1 MGFIDSRL
9 QKVMQIT
16 QPGTRLPIIV
26 ETIKIPT
33 QSDVQEIGQFVEV
46 KRVSNYV
53 NQVYGYADSYGIQ
66 NVASISFVS
75 RVVYDEPVSKFQYVN
90 LPSVTFS
97 KTDIHIPISDSAQF
111 IGATE
116 LHDIGIKGKGI
127 KVAVVDTG
135 VNKYHPMLDGAVI
148 KQINIAG
155 DNGAEFADVQDGQG
169 HGTHV
174 ATTVAGRDMII
185 HSKLLEKDIRLHGVA
200 SEANLIGI
208 KVLDDEGSGQT
219 SWVMEGI
226 EAAVKEGADIVN
238 LSLGSMWD
246 GAGMSPDSKL
256 INELTFKHNILF
268 SVAAGNNFANFTIG
282 SPGGAVG
289 SITVASNSIKLPV
302 AGAVS
307 TFSSKGATTD
317 GRIKPDISAPGGNLL
332 NVKEAIYAGT
342 SGAIAEEAGEQYAGL
357 LGTSMA
363 TPHISGALALLLQ
376 AGMKRDRF
384 YIEDLLAYSSKYHHI
399 KDIYTGWGMI
409 DVKKAYDTII
419 KKESLVPVS
428 AVMMVANEVMKP
440 IATLIPKQEE
450 SINAKVV
457 RLPYLR

>member
-9 QKVMQIT
+9 QKVLQIT

-26 ETIKIPT
+26 ETLKTPSS
-33 QSDVQEIGQFVEV
+33 SDVQELSQYISV
-46 KRVSNYV
+46 KRVSNFV
-53 NQVYGYADSYGIQ
+53 NQVYGYSDSYGIQ
-66 NVASISFVS
+66 NVASLSFVS
-75 RVVYDEPVSKFQYVN
+75 RVVYDEPVSKFQNIN

-97 KTDIHIPISDSAQF
+97 KNDIHIPISDSAQI

-135 VNKYHPMLDGAVI
+135 VNKYHPLLEGAVI
-148 KQINIAG
+148 KQINVVERYQSELSDIN
-155 DNGAEFADVQDGQG
+155 DNQG

-174 ATTVAGRDMII
+174 ATTIAGRDMVI
-185 HSKLLEKDIRLHGVA
+185 HSKLLEKDVRMHGVA
-200 SEANLIGI
+200 PESSIIGI

-226 EAAVKEGADIVN
+226 EAAVKEGADIIN
-238 LSLGSMWD
+238 LSLGSLWD

-256 INELTFKHNILF
+256 VNELTFKHNILF
-268 SVAAGNNFANFTIG
+268 SVAAGNSFVNFSIG
-282 SPGGAVG
+282 SPGGANG
-289 SITVASNSIKLPV
+289 AITVASNSIKIPV
-302 AGAVS
+302 PGVVS
-307 TFSSKGATTD
+307 TFSSKGATSD
-317 GRIKPDISAPGGNLL
+317 GRIKPDISAPGGNIM
-332 NVKEAIYAGT
+332 NVKESIYAGT
-342 SGAIAEEAGEQYAGL
+342 SGALAEEAGEQYIGL

-384 YIEDLLAYSSKYHHI
+384 YIEDLLAYSAKFKHI
-399 KDIYTGWGMI
+399 KDVNTGWGMI
-409 DVKKAYDTII
+409 DIKKAYDTII
-419 KKESLVPVS
+419 KNEKLVPVS
-428 AVMMVANEVMKP
+428 SVMRVANEFMKP
-440 IATLIPKQEE
+440 IAAIMPKQEE
-450 SINAKVV
+450 AINAREV